1 MDKQKLYRKANEN
14 VLITLIYIFGLI
26 SISILLFSCKK
37 ELPLTNKKKV
47 EFPSRTLINAN
58 IINRD
63 SGRISMNVRSPLIE
77 EYTTVDSPY
86 TVFRKGLDLDFY
98 QKGQIK
104 PGYFQADWAK
114 LSDATG
120 IYEGRGNVII
130 VNEKGDSLK
139 SEQLFWNK
147 KNKTVYTSKEVYL
160 ISSEGDSLTA
170 KNGLQ
175 ATDDLES
182 YTLFNNQ
189 GFKYVEDN
197 QKF

>member
-1 MDKQKLYRKANEN
+1 M
-14 VLITLIYIFGLI
+14 
-26 SISILLFSCKK
+26 LFSCKK
-37 ELPLTNKKKV
+37 EVPPINKKKS
-47 EFPSRTLINAN
+47 EFPTRTLINAN

-63 SGRISMNVRSPLIE
+63 SGRISGNLRSPLIE
-77 EYTTVDSPY
+77 EFTTVDSPY
-86 TVFRKGLDLDFY
+86 TIFRKGLNLDFY
-98 QKGQIK
+98 QKGSEK

-114 LSDATG
+114 LSDVTG
-120 IYEGRGNVII
+120 MYEGRGNVII

-160 ISSEGDSLTA
+160 ISNQGDSLTA

-175 ATDDLES
+175 ATDDLET

-189 GFKYVEDN
+189 GFKYVDGN